1 MKYIGIILII
11 ISAIMMMVSYSMGWS
26 DYNWVMGGLMTL
38 MVISL
43 VLHIVLN
50 RIYQ

>member
-1 MKYIGIILII
+1 MKYLGIILLI
-11 ISAIMMMVSYSMGWS
+11 ISAIMMMVSYTVGWA
-26 DYNWVMGGLMTL
+26 DYNFVMGGLMAL